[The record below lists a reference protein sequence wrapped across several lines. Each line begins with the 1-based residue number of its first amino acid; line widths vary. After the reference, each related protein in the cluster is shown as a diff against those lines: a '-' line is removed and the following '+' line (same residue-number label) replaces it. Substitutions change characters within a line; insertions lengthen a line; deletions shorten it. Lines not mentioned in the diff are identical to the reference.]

1 MCIVVTIS
9 KPNIRCDNQ
18 SNYMIHDK
26 IDNLFGWN
34 VFGFKKI
41 MYIYLDLVSRYT
53 LGYRFKVLFLLKSM
67 PNRVFLGL

>member
-41 MYIYLDLVSRYT
+41 MYIYLD
-53 LGYRFKVLFLLKSM
+53 
-67 PNRVFLGL
+67 